1 MSYSRKRTASGFSG
15 FKPILPLTLVLS
27 AATFWGVW
35 TLSAPATNAATG
47 SDTERA
53 SFSLCGQGPRVNC
66 VVDGDT
72 LYYQGVKIRIADIDT
87 PETNPPRCAEEGRLG
102 NAATQRLLQLANA
115 GPFTLQSI
123 DRDEDRYGRKLRV
136 LTRKGESLGGVLVA
150 EGLARW
156 YQGGRRPWC

>member
-35 TLSAPATNAATG
+35 ALSAPATNAATG

>member
-1 MSYSRKRTASGFSG
+1 MRKSTKRTAPRSGG
-15 FKPILPLTLVLS
+15 FKLILPLTLILS

-35 TLSAPATNAATG
+35 TLCAPATNASTG
-47 SDTERA
+47 SDTESA
-53 SFSLCGQGPRVNC
+53 AFSLCGQGPRTNC
-66 VVDGDT
+66 IVDGDT

-136 LTRKGESLGGVLVA
+136 LTRKGESLGGVLVD

-156 YQGGRRPWC
+156 YQDGRRPWC

>member
-47 SDTERA
+47 SDAERA
-53 SFSLCGQGPRVNC
+53 SFSLCGQGARVNC

>member
-1 MSYSRKRTASGFSG
+1 MRNSTKRSSTGFTDL
-15 FKPILPLTLVLS
+15 KPILPLALVLG

-35 TLSAPATNAATG
+35 TLSAPATNAATRN
-47 SDTERA
+47 DTESV
-53 SFSLCGQGPRVNC
+53 SFTLCGEGPRINC
-66 VVDGDT
+66 IVDGDT
-72 LYYQGVKIRIADIDT
+72 LYYEGVKIRIADIDT

-102 NAATQRLLQLANA
+102 KAATQRLLQLANA
-115 GPFTLQSI
+115 GPFTLQPI

-136 LTRKGESLGGVLVA
+136 LTRGGKSLGSVLVD